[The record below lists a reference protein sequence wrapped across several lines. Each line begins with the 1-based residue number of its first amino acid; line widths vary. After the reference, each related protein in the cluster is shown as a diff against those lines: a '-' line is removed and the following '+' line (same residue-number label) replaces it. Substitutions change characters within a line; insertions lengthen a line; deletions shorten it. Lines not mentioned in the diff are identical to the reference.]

1 MEYVNIHDM
10 RKVTQ
15 QIVDAF
21 LRGQL
26 KKVDNTFTDGVA
38 IWLHGN
44 KIAEKRANGLW
55 ISNAGWFSK
64 TTKERLNGL
73 PDVSVCQK
81 KGEWYLN
88 GHAWGGEWVHV
99 DSFGVPDEP
108 EFDLTSVW
116 LPKKRYSAP
125 IYAVWHSNDESTLE
139 GVEQRLRGLEI
150 ASRRWECDTQGEY
163 KPNYFVVVRAE
174 DFKKALNGN

>member
-21 LRGQL
+21 LRGES
-26 KKVDNTFTDGVA
+26 KKVGNTLTDGVA
-38 IWLHGN
+38 IWLHQN
-44 KIAEKRANGLW
+44 KIAEMRGNGLW
-55 ISNAGWFSK
+55 ISNAGWASN

-73 PDVSVCQK
+73 PDVSICQK

-88 GHAWGGEWVHV
+88 GHAWRGEWVHV
-99 DSFGVPDEP
+99 DCFGIPDEP
-108 EFDLTSVW
+108 EFDVSSVW

-125 IYAVWHSNDESTLE
+125 IYAVYHTNDPSTLE
-139 GVEQRLRGLEI
+139 AVEESLRGQGI
-150 ASRRWECDTQGEY
+150 PSRRWESDTDGVY
-163 KPNYFVVVRAE
+163 RPNYFIVVKPE
-174 DFKKALNGN
+174 DFKQVTK

>member
-1 MEYVNIHDM
+1 M
-10 RKVTQ
+10 RQVTEK
-15 QIVDAF
+15 IVDAF

-26 KKVDNTFTDGVA
+26 KKVDNTFTDGAA
-38 IWLHGN
+38 IWLHRN
-44 KIAEKRANGLW
+44 MIAEMRENGLW

-73 PDVSVCQK
+73 PDVSICQK

-99 DSFGVPDEP
+99 ESFGVPDEP

-116 LPKKRYSAP
+116 VPEEGYSKP
-125 IYAVWHSNDESTLE
+125 IYAVWHSNVEATLAPIE
-139 GVEQRLRGLEI
+139 NGLSEMGI
-150 ASRRWECDTQGEY
+150 ASRRYESDTQGVWR
-163 KPNYFVVVRAE
+163 PNYFVVVRAE
-174 DFKKALNGN
+174 DFNRVLTTINQ